1 MKNMTI
7 ISLIVLATLFLSPLQ
22 ASGQVFFMGNPSVG
36 REAEDFT
43 VKSITGEETSLNEF
57 RSGQKVIIFF
67 WSTWCPHCREALANL
82 EKKKK
87 ELEDQ
92 KIKVMVIDVGESK
105 EVVSQ
110 FLERIKIEREVFL
123 DEDAEVSNLYG
134 VLGIPTFYFI
144 GEDGIVRKVRNSFP
158 QDLDGAFYGK

>member
-7 ISLIVLATLFLSPLQ
+7 IALIVLAALFLSPMQ

-36 REAEDFT
+36 KEAEDFT
-43 VKSITGEETSLNEF
+43 LKSLTGEETSLNEF
-57 RSGQKVIIFF
+57 RSGQKIIIFF
-67 WSTWCPHCREALANL
+67 WSTWCPHCREALSNL

-87 ELEDQ
+87 ELKGQ

-105 EVVSQ
+105 EIVGQ
-110 FLERIKIEREVFL
+110 YLERNKIGREVFL
-123 DEDAEVSNLYG
+123 DEEAEVSNLYG

-144 GEDGIVRKVRNSFP
+144 GGDGVVRKVRNSFP
-158 QDLDGAFYGK
+158 QDLEGSFYGK

>member
-7 ISLIVLATLFLSPLQ
+7 IALIVLAALFLSPLQ
-22 ASGQVFFMGNPSVG
+22 ASGQVFFMGNPNVG
-36 REAEDFT
+36 KEAEDFT
-43 VKSITGEETSLNEF
+43 VKSLTGEETSLNEF
-57 RSGQKVIIFF
+57 RSGQKTIVFF
-67 WSTWCPHCREALANL
+67 WSTWCSHCRGALSNL

-87 ELEDQ
+87 ELKGQ
-92 KIKVMVIDVGESK
+92 NIKVMVIDVGESK

-110 FLERIKIEREVFL
+110 YLERSKIEREVFL

-158 QDLDGAFYGK
+158 QDLEGSFYGK